1 MTTTQVYHVFIR
13 ATAEQ
18 IWAAITRPDLTPRYF
33 HGVTIEITPSGR
45 SHIGP
50 RGEAWDA
57 DAVLEFDA
65 PRRLVHEW
73 RSQYDEELAAEPVSR
88 VTWEI
93 VPAGRRHLPRD
104 AHPRPPGGLAEDGRG
119 RLGHRV
125 DVRAE
130 LDEVPARD
138 GRSAAARELS
148 RRGRGICARGRAG
161 RAGSAPPRA
170 GDLRRRA
177 GHRPP
182 PDGGIMVG

>member
-50 RGEAWDA
+50 RGEPWDA
-57 DAVLEFDA
+57 DAVLEFDP

-93 VPAGRRHLPRD
+93 VPQDGGTCLVTLTHDRLEASPKTAEDVSGTGWMFVLSSMKSLLETGEALPR
-104 AHPRPPGGLAEDGRG
+104 A
-119 RLGHRV
+119 
-125 DVRAE
+125 
-130 LDEVPARD
+130 
-138 GRSAAARELS
+138 S
-148 RRGRGICARGRAG
+148 
-161 RAGSAPPRA
+161 
-170 GDLRRRA
+170 
-177 GHRPP
+177 
-182 PDGGIMVG
+182 